1 MNIAFIITLLI
12 VGLVLLMLEIF
23 VIPGIG
29 VAGFL
34 GVAALIAGCYL
45 SFNFGTT
52 MGLIVSGCVL
62 VVLIIL
68 ICIALREKTWSR
80 LALETKVESSAGQN
94 SSIVSVDDIGE
105 TTTRLAPMGTA
116 RINGNAV
123 EVKSFEGFLDRGT
136 KVKVV
141 MIEDNII
148 YVKPIETEY

>member
-29 VAGFL
+29 IAGVL

-45 SFNFGTT
+45 SFGFGTT
-52 MGLIVSGCVL
+52 IGLIVTACIL
-62 VVLIIL
+62 LVLIIL
-68 ICIALREKTWSR
+68 IIIALREKTWSR
-80 LALETKVESSAGQN
+80 LALDAKVESSAGQN

-116 RINGNAV
+116 RINSKAV
-123 EVKSFEGFLDRGT
+123 EVKSFEGFLDQGT

-148 YVKPIETEY
+148 YVKPVDTEY

>member
-1 MNIAFIITLLI
+1 MNIAFIITLLFI
-12 VGLVLLMLEIF
+12 GLVLMLLEIF

-45 SFNFGTT
+45 SFGFGTT
-52 MGLIVSGCVL
+52 VGLIVTGCVL

-68 ICIALREKTWSR
+68 ICLALREKTWSR
-80 LALETKVESSAGQN
+80 LALNTKVESSAGQDSN
-94 SSIVSVDDIGE
+94 IVSVDDIGE

-116 RINGNAV
+116 RINGTAV
-123 EVKSFEGFLDRGT
+123 EVKSFEGFLNRGT

-148 YVKPIETEY
+148 YVKPVETEY